1 MKMILA
7 KISKH
12 GQSLEDFECVRAV
25 PVKPTFHLFTWEGMS
40 HPSVGGWGG
49 VGRLEHT
56 FKHNIF
62 QGNASKSFWAA

>member
-49 VGRLEHT
+49 PLRTCLQTQHISG
-56 FKHNIF
+56 
-62 QGNASKSFWAA
+62 